1 MPVSENNSAG
11 RLYNVLQKAIAIG
24 GKNNGASPLVTVWQQ
39 ALGCKSESETI
50 TAYLGVMKL
59 PDAMVEDCTKAN
71 LPKSSLWFLPR
82 LKAGIV
88 RYNFSESWSSIA
100 RNFAGDSMQGLRS
113 CADILEERTSEQ
125 VIPQDVVEDLLAKA
139 AELFNEVQAA
149 GLDPDLK
156 HFLLKQIHLIEVAL
170 RQHQINGIV
179 PVEEALNQITGSAAL
194 KRSMWEK
201 AAKSPITRK
210 FTTFVS
216 QVLIAV
222 SSSAITTTIEQSPE
236 PTQQTIIVFQ
246 EAAEFWQGYERTIA
260 LEEGSD
266 LGEIEKRKA
275 LPSTVA
281 SDAHKQKSASE
292 DKSSPN

>member
-149 GLDPDLK
+149 GLESDLK

-170 RQHQINGIV
+170 RQHQISGV
-179 PVEEALNQITGSAAL
+179 TPVEEALEQVIGGAAL
-194 KRSMWEK
+194 RQSMWER
-201 AAKSPITRK
+201 AAKSPLSRK
-210 FTTFVS
+210 FTNLVS
-216 QVLIAV
+216 QVLVAV
-222 SSSAITTTIEQSPE
+222 ASSVITTAIEKPPE
-236 PTQQTIIVFQ
+236 PTQQITIVFQ
-246 EAAEFWQGYERTIA
+246 EAAERWQSYERTIA
-260 LEEGSD
+260 LEED
-266 LGEIEKRKA
+266 NDVEEIGKQKT
-275 LPSTVA
+275 LPSAINTD
-281 SDAHKQKSASE
+281 SDEQESASE
-292 DKSSPN
+292 DKASSN